1 MSRHGKFRSA
11 PQDAPGSASAG
22 QLGARS
28 RSARAKGLQVALSP
42 DCVFVAAD
50 AASSKTA
57 DPTVVLD
64 VGDLLGITD
73 HFVITSGS
81 NVRQV
86 RTIAEEIEQ
95 RVKEQGGGPPRYV
108 EGLDDAR
115 WVLLDYGEFVVHVF
129 LDEARRYYDLER
141 LWADAPRVD
150 QSGPGG
156 ASRRGGVLGHCG
168 AANHRA
174 SSPGLTPEGIRRSR
188 RAEAPL

>member
-1 MSRHGKFRSA
+1 M
-11 PQDAPGSASAG
+11 
-22 QLGARS
+22 
-28 RSARAKGLQVALSP
+28 
-42 DCVFVAAD
+42 FVAAG

-64 VGDLLGITD
+64 VGELLGITD

-115 WVLLDYGEFVVHVF
+115 WVLLDYGQFVVHVF

-141 LWADAPRVD
+141 LWADAPRVE
-150 QSGPGG
+150 QSGTG
-156 ASRRGGVLGHCG
+156 A
-168 AANHRA
+168 
-174 SSPGLTPEGIRRSR
+174 R
-188 RAEAPL
+188 RAGVEF